1 MLRASSE
8 DYAVPQLGPAVSG
21 PAREGTGDGGQLD
34 PLERLIDL
42 VILLLEQRTPLTF
55 AQIREKLPEGYP
67 QPKIDSAKRMFERD
81 KDVARAI
88 GVPIEV
94 VTDELGA
101 EPAYRIRKDRFYLPG
116 IDLSSDEV
124 AALMLA
130 VRGGTPDDPAS
141 VAVSKLLSSLRDGD
155 SGDTGPSLASATSA
169 LPLAGGDGAERLIEV
184 WSATT
189 ARQAIRFGYRA
200 SDGTHAERTVDPF
213 RVAFRGGRWYLVG
226 HDRDRDAIRAFRLS
240 RFSSSCDPVGDSVAP
255 PPDFKAEDH
264 IKVGPWGAGES
275 TASAR
280 IAFSP
285 DAAWPARQAV
295 DVLSERTLDDGWLEL
310 EIPGGDVEWLATWV
324 LSFGAEAE
332 VLAPT
337 ELRQEIVARLEA
349 SVG

>member
-1 MLRASSE
+1 M
-8 DYAVPQLGPAVSG
+8 
-21 PAREGTGDGGQLD
+21 D

-101 EPAYRIRKDRFYLPG
+101 EPAYRISKDRFYLKP
-116 IDLSSDEV
+116 IDLNADEV
-124 AALMLA
+124 AALVLA
-130 VRGGTPDDPAS
+130 VRGGAPEDPAA
-141 VAVSKLLSSLRDGD
+141 VAVSKILSSLRDG
-155 SGDTGPSLASATSA
+155 GEPGEAVPSLATATTA
-169 LPLAGGDGAERLIEV
+169 LPLAGGDGADRLYEV
-184 WSATT
+184 WTATT
-189 ARQAIRFGYRA
+189 ARQAISFDYRVA
-200 SDGTHAERTVDPF
+200 DGGVARRTVDPF

-240 RFSSSCDPVGDSVAP
+240 RISSDCDRVGDAAQP
-255 PPDFKAEDH
+255 PTGFRAEDH
-264 IKVGPWGAGES
+264 IKVGPWGAGEP
-275 TASAR
+275 TGSAR

-285 DAAWPARQAV
+285 DAVWPAKQAV
-295 DVLSERTLDDGWLEL
+295 DVMSERGLADGWVEL
-310 EIPGGDVEWLATWV
+310 EMPGGDPEWLATWV

-332 VLAPT
+332 AIAPP
-337 ELRQEIVARLEA
+337 ELRDEVLARLEA
-349 SVG
+349 ARG